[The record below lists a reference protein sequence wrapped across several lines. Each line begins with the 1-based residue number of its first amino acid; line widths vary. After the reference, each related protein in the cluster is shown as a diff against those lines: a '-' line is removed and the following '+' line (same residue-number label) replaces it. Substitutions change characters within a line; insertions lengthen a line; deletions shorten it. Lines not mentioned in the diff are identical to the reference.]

1 MVHPLVIA
9 FVWTLCMNHQID
21 IAFEDLFGD
30 IIYEKAG
37 KTDRT
42 AFFFIFCLQVIIW
55 HFKLATFLLC
65 YFSIDCF
72 KYDFEA

>member
-42 AFFFIFCLQVIIW
+42 AFFYI
-55 HFKLATFLLC
+55 LLT
-65 YFSIDCF
+65 SHNM
-72 KYDFEA
+72 AL